1 VGITGQRQLEP
12 AGSHPVKA
20 VDGYGSGVAPQ
31 TAANEPGDPS
41 DTPLVAYANERVADD
56 EAATERVEVE
66 WAATS
71 WTSLL
76 SSSGG
81 PLELSMVDGSRVSG
95 PLVDTG
101 DSWGLV
107 AVGDQ
112 FVLVRL
118 QHVTSEAGATS
129 VVPRAGRSSRGV
141 GWVFRRWARMRSA
154 VSVQLVS
161 ADRLHGTVGQVL
173 ADAVQL
179 VVDQESPRRVLI
191 PTAAIVCASG
201 DPFSD

>member
-1 VGITGQRQLEP
+1 M
-12 AGSHPVKA
+12 
-20 VDGYGSGVAPQ
+20 APHI
-31 TAANEPGDPS
+31 AADEPGDPS
-41 DTPLVAYANERVADD
+41 DTALVAYANERVADD

-81 PLELSMVDGSRVSG
+81 PLELSMVDGSRVAG
-95 PLVDTG
+95 RLVDTG
-101 DSWGLV
+101 DSWGLM
-107 AVGDQ
+107 AAGDQ

-118 QHVTSEAGATS
+118 QHVASVRGAIS

-154 VSVQLVS
+154 LSVQLVS
-161 ADRLHGTVGQVL
+161 GDRLHGTIGQVL

-179 VVDQESPRRVLI
+179 VVDLESPRRVLI
-191 PTAAIVCASG
+191 PTPAIVCASG